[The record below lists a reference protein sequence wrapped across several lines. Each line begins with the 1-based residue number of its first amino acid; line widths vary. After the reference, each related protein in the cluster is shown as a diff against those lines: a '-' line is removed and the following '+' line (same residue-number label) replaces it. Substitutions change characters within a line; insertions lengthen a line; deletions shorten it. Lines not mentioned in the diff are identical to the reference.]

1 MKKYEFTDETKEV
14 DGVVL
19 HRIKAV
25 RDFGSVKAGSLGG
38 FIKKNSNLSHDG
50 DAWVSGN
57 AQVSDNAQVSGNA
70 WVSGDARVSGDAQV
84 EKINDIL
91 TVGPVGSRNDF
102 TTFYKN
108 KDGGISVICGCFCN
122 NIDKFFERVQEK
134 YGDLKHGKIYKKCI
148 EIAKMQIIADE

>member
-1 MKKYEFTDETKEV
+1 MKKYEITDETKEV

-57 AQVSDNAQVSGNA
+57 AQVFGNAQVSGN
-70 WVSGDARVSGDAQV
+70 VRVSDNARV

-91 TVGPVGSRNDF
+91 AVGPVGSRNDF

-108 KDGGISVICGCFCN
+108 KDGGISVVCGCFCN
-122 NIDKFFERVQEK
+122 NIDKFLERVQEK
-134 YGDLKHGKIYKKCI
+134 YGDSKHGKTYKKCI

>member
-1 MKKYEFTDETKEV
+1 MKKYEITDETKEV
-14 DGVVL
+14 NGVVL

-57 AQVSDNAQVSGNA
+57 AQVSDN
-70 WVSGDARVSGDAQV
+70 AQV

-122 NIDKFFERVQEK
+122 NIDKFFERVQEVH
-134 YGDLKHGKIYKKCI
+134 GDSKHGKTYKKCI